1 MATTTSINDPT
12 TETRS
17 APNSSVNSMIE
28 SFRWQAV
35 AAAGRRPHL
44 DGVIGAGAHLLK
56 EQDHSVQ

>member
-1 MATTTSINDPT
+1 VQGTFTPKLSNMLGT
-12 TETRS
+12 
-17 APNSSVNSMIE
+17 
-28 SFRWQAV
+28 QAV

>member
-1 MATTTSINDPT
+1 
-12 TETRS
+12 
-17 APNSSVNSMIE
+17 MIE